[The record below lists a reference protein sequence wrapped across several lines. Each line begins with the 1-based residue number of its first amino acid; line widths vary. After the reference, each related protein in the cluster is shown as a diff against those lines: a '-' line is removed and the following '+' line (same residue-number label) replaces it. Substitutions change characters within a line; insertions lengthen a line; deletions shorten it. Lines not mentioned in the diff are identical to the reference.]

1 MVDKE
6 KIERLFTELDE
17 YLSALN
23 ELKKLSIKDYLE
35 EKKNIYSGRYLL
47 QNSIETCINIGNH
60 IISTGKLGLPKE
72 YAETFRILQKE
83 GIITDDLTN
92 KLILMT
98 KFRNRIVHLYWDIDD
113 EFVKKIIEENL
124 EDFNLFKKSIRFYL
138 KKNE

>member
-47 QNSIETCINIGNH
+47 QNSI
-60 IISTGKLGLPKE
+60 
-72 YAETFRILQKE
+72 
-83 GIITDDLTN
+83 
-92 KLILMT
+92 
-98 KFRNRIVHLYWDIDD
+98 
-113 EFVKKIIEENL
+113 
-124 EDFNLFKKSIRFYL
+124 
-138 KKNE
+138 